1 MTLHD
6 YAYTGQEADA
16 GSFTCGPSYL
26 LCNESFM
33 WKLLDANATVAQII
47 EDKVGLFS
55 VFHASKMMAED
66 ES

>member
-1 MTLHD
+1 MTAHD
-6 YAYTGQEADA
+6 YAYTGQEGDA
-16 GSFTCGPSYL
+16 GSFTSGPSYL

-33 WKLLDANATVAQII
+33 WKLLNVNATVAQII

-55 VFHASKMMAED
+55 VFHASKIMADD